1 MNKTEFV
8 LIYTESNLKKMNE
21 LAVFFTFNNRKIT
34 FIFDNIATI
43 LTLLK
48 MYKSN
53 SLFIY
58 FEKIIYLS
66 INILIY
72 FQ

>member
-8 LIYTESNLKKMNE
+8 LIYTKSNFKKMNE